1 MRLSD
6 AVECAREPVALA
18 DAPGRICA
26 CYVYLYPPGIPI
38 LVPGERVTEP
48 TRDTICACMEMGL
61 QVEGLSE
68 SGCIEVVKME

>member
-1 MRLSD
+1 M
-6 AVECAREPVALA
+6 A

-38 LVPGERVTEP
+38 LVPGEKVTEP